1 MPSDQTTE
9 IRLKE
14 VEPRRV
20 ESTRASGRAALAGL
34 LMTGSWFA
42 TLALPSQAQHQQ
54 SNQQHHQTGTAAHK
68 GKPAQH
74 FAPALSQSQMANML
88 DEVSSGQ
95 SPTLPAH
102 SNVSNNPAQAHGMTG
117 MHPLS
122 GNIVRPPAGGLINH
136 SGMGGGMGIP
146 HLSGMGTLSR
156 GMGMSHGGGL
166 GMSHGVPGGGVTRP
180 SGMGMAGHG
189 IMGHN
194 IMPMGTMGGGAGMA
208 HSSMTGGG
216 AAQFMQ
222 QFKQKFGA
230 LMPAAGMGGEQEGG
244 VPGGMGGMPGGM
256 SGMPGGMGG
265 MPGGMGG
272 MPRGGGGMPGG
283 MGGMP
288 GGGGMQAQL
297 MQRLFQGQAPGGGA
311 SRPTNNF
318 PANRSARPLAQSQDD
333 VIKRPPGVNGM
344 PGGASPNPNRTTSSS
359 TASDLE
365 RQMEQQY
372 GK

>member
-1 MPSDQTTE
+1 MPSNQTTE

-14 VEPRRV
+14 VEPKRV
-20 ESTRASGRAALAGL
+20 ESTRAGGRAVLAGM
-34 LMTGSWFA
+34 LMTGACFA
-42 TLALPSQAQHQQ
+42 TLALPSQAQHHQQ
-54 SNQQHHQTGTAAHK
+54 SNQQHHQTSTAAHK

-117 MHPLS
+117 MHPVS

-146 HLSGMGTLSR
+146 HLSGMGTLSQ
-156 GMGMSHGGGL
+156 GMGMSHGGGM
-166 GMSHGVPGGGVTRP
+166 GVSHGMPGGGVTRP
-180 SGMGMAGHG
+180 SGVGMAGHG
-189 IMGHN
+189 MMGHS
-194 IMPMGTMGGGAGMA
+194 MPMGTMGGGAGMA

-244 VPGGMGGMPGGM
+244 ESGGMGGMPGGMGGMPGGMGGMPGGM
-256 SGMPGGMGG
+256 SGMPGGVGGMGG
-265 MPGGMGG
+265 MPGG
-272 MPRGGGGMPGG
+272 
-283 MGGMP
+283 

-311 SRPTNNF
+311 SRPMNNF

-344 PGGASPNPNRTTSSS
+344 SGGASSNSNRATSSS